1 MAENRIVWI
10 DWVKAIGIYLVV
22 LGHYDLPNKDIT
34 GYIFMFHMALFFF
47 ISGFLTSE
55 NSMNLSWK
63 DFLKKK
69 IVSLIIPYYLYQL
82 ICGIWPTILVFI
94 GKEFNYSDLIFGSV
108 IGLPLKMFC
117 GPGWFLLALFWCNL
131 LLRFNN
137 IYINF
142 LLLGG
147 LLYLRYFIDRPFLM
161 SIDTVPL
168 AFLFYASAY
177 YFKKYITIVMLYI
190 NKHKYIA
197 FLFTPILFVIVGI
210 IYSLIGQQNLL
221 LAYVTD
227 KPIVS
232 IITAYMAIFA
242 ICAISVV
249 LSEINFPFI
258 TQISNSTLF
267 IMCIHM
273 VIISFATLVIDIQNN
288 MIIALISG
296 LIITCVLTMLTPY
309 IRRFFPL
316 LIGYRK

>member
-1 MAENRIVWI
+1 
-10 DWVKAIGIYLVV
+10 
-22 LGHYDLPNKDIT
+22 
-34 GYIFMFHMALFFF
+34 
-47 ISGFLTSE
+47 
-55 NSMNLSWK
+55 
-63 DFLKKK
+63 
-69 IVSLIIPYYLYQL
+69 
-82 ICGIWPTILVFI
+82 
-94 GKEFNYSDLIFGSV
+94 
-108 IGLPLKMFC
+108 
-117 GPGWFLLALFWCNL
+117 
-131 LLRFNN
+131 
-137 IYINF
+137 
-142 LLLGG
+142 
-147 LLYLRYFIDRPFLM
+147 
-161 SIDTVPL
+161 
-168 AFLFYASAY
+168 
-177 YFKKYITIVMLYI
+177 MLYI